1 MDVQRECKCIQFHL
15 PKALASPSSELL
27 FCQGNP
33 QYGSAWRGFT
43 YKLTG
48 RREGEEPRARLKI
61 HKSIV
66 GASKM
71 DGKKWHFT
79 TLSKGKMA
87 AGAGTHGNKYV

>member
-1 MDVQRECKCIQFHL
+1 M
-15 PKALASPSSELL
+15 
-27 FCQGNP
+27 
-33 QYGSAWRGFT
+33 
-43 YKLTG
+43 TG